1 MPYTVRKWP
10 DTVYPGEVDAEC
22 PEAREVID
30 VLLRAMG
37 QQGPSPDGYNV
48 KSLGAKRD
56 GLWQINLK
64 VEKRQVRILYAPYT
78 ENILLFRIHKKGS
91 PQEQRRAYELAG
103 QRKRKYEEAQ
113 RKLTQQQPHDGNRTV
128 H

>member
-48 KSLGAKRD
+48 KTLGAKRD

-64 VEKRQVRILYAPYT
+64 FEKKQVRILYAPYG
-78 ENILLFRIHKKGS
+78 EDILLFRVHKKGA
-91 PQEQRRAYELAG
+91 PQEQQRAYELAG
-103 QRKRKYEEAQ
+103 HRKRQYDETLRKLAQ
-113 RKLTQQQPHDGNRTV
+113 RRSNDGNRTI